1 MYGAGINNC
10 GNISSN
16 FLFINKNSRAH
27 NNLFAC
33 QISYKHMQRETA
45 RKTHSELYNN
55 RGATR
60 HWIKPNNA
68 FHTCANTQRSGKS
81 EISYCKLVYRKSE
94 KRIVRKHQWKH
105 KRLLGIIANTQSP
118 TIFLYLCA
126 FDQVRKVTTWS
137 YNKLFP
143 LLPFGRNGRCRRVW
157 GLGRMNILYVQY
169 KYVCASFVV
178 HEILCM

>member
-33 QISYKHMQRETA
+33 QISYEHNATRDSE
-45 RKTHSELYNN
+45 KTHSELYNN
-55 RGATR
+55 RGVTR
-60 HWIKPNNA
+60 HWINPNNA

-94 KRIVRKHQWKH
+94 KGLWEGINENTRGCCILLQTHNHYDYVIV
-105 KRLLGIIANTQSP
+105 
-118 TIFLYLCA
+118 
-126 FDQVRKVTTWS
+126 
-137 YNKLFP
+137 
-143 LLPFGRNGRCRRVW
+143 
-157 GLGRMNILYVQY
+157 YVY
-169 KYVCASFVV
+169 
-178 HEILCM
+178 MTR